1 MSFSATRPVLQ
12 QEVLRLVSVDG
23 AGKDGQFHLTATRA
37 IFSAGRNVYTPSSVD
52 VIVPPSA
59 LDKKG
64 KKITKEGLAA
74 LLKSGAV
81 LQVSQRDGNIVQKS
95 RDLTVKDSVKM
106 YFDLT
111 AVLTAEQEAEWFAAN
126 LLKDSL
132 KTL

>member
-1 MSFSATRPVLQ
+1 MSFAPTRPTLQ

-37 IFSAGRNVYTPSSVD
+37 IFSAAKNIYQASSVD
-52 VIVPPSA
+52 VIVPSSA

-64 KKITKEGLAA
+64 KKITKEGLQA

-81 LQVSQRDGNIVQKS
+81 LQVIQRDGNLVQKS
-95 RDLTVKDSVKM
+95 RDTSVKDSVKM

-111 AVLTAEQEAEWFAAN
+111 AIVPAELEAEWLAAG

-132 KTL
+132 KK